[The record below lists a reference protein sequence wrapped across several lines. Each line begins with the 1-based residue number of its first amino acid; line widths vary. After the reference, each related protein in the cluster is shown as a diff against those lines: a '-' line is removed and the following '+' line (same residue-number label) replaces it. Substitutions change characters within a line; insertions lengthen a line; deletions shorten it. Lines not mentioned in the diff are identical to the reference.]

1 MRKGKD
7 FSSLVALGTKGGL
20 IKLVD
25 LRRNRVVSRISVAE
39 TEERKG
45 RDASARESHE
55 YSTVYSLDWNSDGF
69 LAIASTEDLIYIK
82 DFDGEA
88 MTFVEDT
95 SLTVNSPSR
104 CVSWSPLNQKLLAT
118 GLFNGNIVIF
128 DMASAEVKHILRA
141 SSAEED
147 FRVMHI

>member
-7 FSSLVALGTKGGL
+7 FSNLIALGTKGGL
-20 IKLVD
+20 VKLVD
-25 LRRNRVVSRISVAE
+25 LHRNRVVSTLNVIVGPPTDS
-39 TEERKG
+39 
-45 RDASARESHE
+45 

-69 LAIASTEDLIYIK
+69 LAIASSEDLIYIK
-82 DFDGEA
+82 DFDGET
-88 MTFVEDT
+88 MSFVEDT

-128 DMASAEVKHILRA
+128 DMATAEVKHLLRA
-141 SSAEED
+141 SVDEED
-147 FRVMHI
+147 YRVMHI